1 MMRPGWRESN
11 MCHGLRSLVLTGVLG
26 MLLPLFVIL
35 SLFSALFLVGLIP
48 FLRSY
53 TMVGTAQLVHI
64 LEIFGNGSLIQGSLV
79 IGLASSVVSALFDAC
94 NLLVLSK
101 PIR

>member
-1 MMRPGWRESN
+1 MRPSWRVFD
-11 MCHGLRSLVLTGVLG
+11 MCHSFRSLVVTGVFG

-35 SLFSALFLVGLIP
+35 SLFATLFLLGLVP
-48 FLRSY
+48 FLQSY
-53 TMVGTAQLVHI
+53 AMTGTAQLVHI
-64 LEIFGNGSLIQGSLV
+64 LEIFGSGSLIQGSLV
-79 IGLASSVVSALFDAC
+79 IGLVSSVVSALFDAC